1 MTTLERPVRPRRV
14 HYPESDGKPMGETDL
29 HRDLMTDLIFAL
41 KWFLRSTRA
50 YVAGNLFIYYEEG
63 NPRAAVAPDVF
74 VVLGVE
80 QRRRRI
86 FQTWR
91 EGGRAPDVV
100 IEITSKKTRKDDR
113 ERKPTIYAALGVR
126 EYFIFDPHGEYLEP
140 PLQGYRLVQGAYEPI
155 ATYPLRSE
163 VLNLELRQ
171 EDGMLRLYHPQTG
184 ERLPTSDEEAQ
195 ARRAAEAARLAAEAA
210 RLAAEAARLAAE
222 RQLVIEAQARLAVEA
237 ARLAAEERAAQLEAE
252 VARLRTELAK
262 RASAQAASELS
273 SSEEA

>member
-41 KWFLRSTRA
+41 KWFLRSTQA

-74 VVLGVE
+74 VALGVE

-91 EGGRAPDVV
+91 EGGRTPDVV

-113 ERKPTIYAALGVR
+113 ERKPAIYAALGVR

-140 PLQGYRLVQGAYEPI
+140 PLQGYRLVQGVYEPI
-155 ATYPLRSE
+155 ATDPLRSE

-195 ARRAAEAARLAAEAA
+195 ARRAAEAARLAEEAA
-210 RLAAEAARLAAE
+210 RRAAEA
-222 RQLVIEAQARLAVEA
+222 
-237 ARLAAEERAAQLEAE
+237 RAAQLEAE
-252 VARLRTELAK
+252 VARLRAELA
-262 RASAQAASELS
+262 RLASAQAALESS

>member
-74 VVLGVE
+74 VALGVE

-126 EYFIFDPHGEYLEP
+126 EYFIFDPYGEYLEP
-140 PLQGYRLVQGAYEPI
+140 PLQGYRLVQGGYEPI

>member
-1 MTTLERPVRPRRV
+1 MTTLERPARARRV

-74 VVLGVE
+74 VALGVE

-126 EYFIFDPHGEYLEP
+126 EYFIFDPYGEYLEP
-140 PLQGYRLVQGAYEPI
+140 PLQGYRLVQGGYEPI

-195 ARRAAEAARLAAEAA
+195 ARRAAEAARRAAEAA
-210 RLAAEAARLAAE
+210 RRAAEAARLAAE
-222 RQLVIEAQARLAVEA
+222 RQLVIEAQARLAEEA

-262 RASAQAASELS
+262 RAGAQAASELS

>member
-1 MTTLERPVRPRRV
+1 MTTLERPVRLRRV

-41 KWFLRSTRA
+41 KWFLRGQTA

-63 NPRAAVAPDVF
+63 NPKAVVAPDVF

-86 FQTWR
+86 FQTWH

-113 ERKPTIYAALGVR
+113 ERKPAIYAALGVR

-140 PLQGYRLVQGAYEPI
+140 QLQGYRLVEGAYERM
-155 ATYPLRSE
+155 TTDPLRSA
-163 VLNLELRQ
+163 VLQLALRQ
-171 EDGMLRLYHPQTG
+171 EEGMLRLYDAQTG

-195 ARRAAEAARLAAEAA
+195 ARQ
-210 RLAAEAARLAAE
+210 AAE
-222 RQLVIEAQARLAVEA
+222 RQLIIEAQAR
-237 ARLAAEERAAQLEAE
+237 RAAEMRAAQLEAE
-252 VARLRTELAK
+252 VARLRAELAQ
-262 RASAQAASELS
+262 RSNAHTASEPS

>member
-1 MTTLERPVRPRRV
+1 MTTLERPARARRV

-74 VVLGVE
+74 VALGVE

-126 EYFIFDPHGEYLEP
+126 EYFIFDPYGEYLEP
-140 PLQGYRLVQGAYEPI
+140 PLQGYRLVQGGYEPI

-195 ARRAAEAARLAAEAA
+195 ARRAAEAARRAAEAA

-222 RQLVIEAQARLAVEA
+222 RQLVIEAQARLAEEA

-262 RASAQAASELS
+262 RAGAQAASELS

>member
-1 MTTLERPVRPRRV
+1 MTTLERPARARRV

-113 ERKPTIYAALGVR
+113 ERKPAIYAALGVR
-126 EYFIFDPHGEYLEP
+126 EYFIFDPHREYLEP
-140 PLQGYRLVQGAYEPI
+140 PLQGYRLVQGRYEPI
-155 ATYPLRSE
+155 ATDPLRSE

-171 EDGMLRLYHPQTG
+171 EDGMLRLYDPQTG

-210 RLAAEAARLAAE
+210 RQAEEAARRAAEA
-222 RQLVIEAQARLAVEA
+222 
-237 ARLAAEERAAQLEAE
+237 RAAQLEAE
-252 VARLRTELAK
+252 VARLRAELA
-262 RASAQAASELS
+262 RLAGAQAPSELPS
-273 SSEEA
+273 TEEA

>member
-1 MTTLERPVRPRRV
+1 MTTLERPARARRV

-74 VVLGVE
+74 VALGVE

-126 EYFIFDPHGEYLEP
+126 EYFIFDPYGEYLEP
-140 PLQGYRLVQGAYEPI
+140 PLQGYRLVQGGYEPI

-195 ARRAAEAARLAAEAA
+195 ARRAAEAARRAAEAA
-210 RLAAEAARLAAE
+210 RRAAEAARLAAE
-222 RQLVIEAQARLAVEA
+222 RQLVIEAQARLAEEA

-262 RASAQAASELS
+262 RAGAQAASEPPS
-273 SSEEA
+273 AEEA

>member
-74 VVLGVE
+74 VALGVE

-113 ERKPTIYAALGVR
+113 ERKPAIYAALGVR
-126 EYFIFDPHGEYLEP
+126 EYFIFDPHREYLEP
-140 PLQGYRLVQGAYEPI
+140 PLQGYRLVQGRYEPI
-155 ATYPLRSE
+155 ATDPLRSE

-171 EDGMLRLYHPQTG
+171 EDGMLRLYDPQTG

-210 RLAAEAARLAAE
+210 RRAAEA
-222 RQLVIEAQARLAVEA
+222 
-237 ARLAAEERAAQLEAE
+237 RAAQLEAE
-252 VARLRTELAK
+252 VARLRAELA
-262 RASAQAASELS
+262 RLAGAQAASEPPPA
-273 SSEEA
+273 EEA

>member
-74 VVLGVE
+74 VALGVE

-126 EYFIFDPHGEYLEP
+126 EYFIFDPYGEYLEP
-140 PLQGYRLVQGAYEPI
+140 PLQGYRLVQGGYEPI

-195 ARRAAEAARLAAEAA
+195 ARRAAEAARRAAEAA

-222 RQLVIEAQARLAVEA
+222 RQLVIEAQARLAEEA

-262 RASAQAASELS
+262 RAGAQAASELS

>member
-1 MTTLERPVRPRRV
+1 MTTLERPARARRV

-41 KWFLRSTRA
+41 KWFLRSTQA

-74 VVLGVE
+74 VALGVE

-126 EYFIFDPHGEYLEP
+126 EYFIFDPYGEYLEP
-140 PLQGYRLVQGAYEPI
+140 PLQGYRLVQGGYEPI

-195 ARRAAEAARLAAEAA
+195 ARRAAEAARRAAEAA

-222 RQLVIEAQARLAVEA
+222 RQLVIEAQARLAEEA

-252 VARLRTELAK
+252 IARLRAELAK
-262 RASAQAASELS
+262 RTGTQAASELS

>member
-1 MTTLERPVRPRRV
+1 MTTLERPARARRV

-29 HRDLMTDLIFAL
+29 HRDLITDLIFAL

-113 ERKPTIYAALGVR
+113 ERKPAIYAALGVR

-140 PLQGYRLVQGAYEPI
+140 PLQGYRLVQGAYERM
-155 ATYPLRSE
+155 TSDPLRSA

-171 EDGMLRLYHPQTG
+171 EDGMLRLYDPQTG

-195 ARRAAEAARLAAEAA
+195 ARRAAEAARLAAE
-210 RLAAEAARLAAE
+210 
-222 RQLVIEAQARLAVEA
+222 RQLMIEAQARQAEEA
-237 ARLAAEERAAQLEAE
+237 ARQAEEAARRAAEARAAQLEAE
-252 VARLRTELAK
+252 VARLRAELA
-262 RASAQAASELS
+262 RLAGAQAPSELPS
-273 SSEEA
+273 TEEA

>member
-1 MTTLERPVRPRRV
+1 MTTQERPVRPRRV

-41 KWFLRSTRA
+41 KWFLRSTQA

-113 ERKPTIYAALGVR
+113 ERKPAIYAALGVR

-140 PLQGYRLVQGAYEPI
+140 PLQGYRLVQGAYERM
-155 ATYPLRSE
+155 TSDPLRSA

-171 EDGMLRLYHPQTG
+171 EDGMLRLYDPQTG

-210 RLAAEAARLAAE
+210 RLAAE
-222 RQLVIEAQARLAVEA
+222 RQLMIEAQARQAEEA
-237 ARLAAEERAAQLEAE
+237 ARQAEEAARRAAEARAAQLEAE
-252 VARLRTELAK
+252 VARLRAELA
-262 RASAQAASELS
+262 RLAGAQAPSELPS
-273 SSEEA
+273 TEEA